1 MSLLRG
7 YADDLPLMR
16 WLEDK
21 IWPAERRLA
30 NADFVDAGTFLAC
43 AEMLRG
49 GVTCFNDM
57 YFHPEAAARSAQ
69 AAGMRAALGLIV
81 IEFPTGYANDAAD
94 YIAKGL
100 ATHASLQDSP
110 LISTCWAPHAPYTV
124 SDQSFQRIAQLS
136 TEMNIPIHVHVHETE
151 AEISESIKQHGVR
164 PLDRL
169 DRLGLIGP
177 QLIAVHAVHLNNSE
191 IDLLAQK
198 NAHVAH
204 CPTSN
209 LKLGSG
215 IAPVVQMVERG
226 LSFGLGTDG
235 AASNNRLDM
244 FHEIR
249 HAALLAKGISGNAA
263 VLDSHTAL
271 QAATLGGARAL
282 GLGSK
287 IGSIEVG
294 KSADLC
300 AIRLDDWISGP
311 CYDPASHV
319 VYVAGRE
326 QVTEVWVAGKQRLSQ
341 GKLCSIDDQM
351 LIELIKLWHTRA
363 SS

>member
-1 MSLLRG
+1 
-7 YADDLPLMR
+7 MR

-30 NADFVDAGTFLAC
+30 NADFVEAGTFLAC

-57 YFHPEAAARSAQ
+57 YFHPNAAARSAQ
-69 AAGMRAALGLIV
+69 AVGMRAAVGLIV

-100 ATHASLQDSP
+100 ATHTSLQDSP

-124 SDQSFQRIAQLS
+124 SDQSFQRVAQLS
-136 TEMNIPIHVHVHETE
+136 AEMNIPIHLHVHETE

-169 DRLGLIGP
+169 NSFGLINP
-177 QLIAVHAVHLNNSE
+177 RLIAVHAVHLNDSE

-215 IAPVVQMVERG
+215 IAPVAQMVERG

-249 HAALLAKGISGNAA
+249 HAALLAKGISGDAA
-263 VLDSHTAL
+263 VLNAHTAL

-300 AIRLDDWISGP
+300 VIRLDDWISGP